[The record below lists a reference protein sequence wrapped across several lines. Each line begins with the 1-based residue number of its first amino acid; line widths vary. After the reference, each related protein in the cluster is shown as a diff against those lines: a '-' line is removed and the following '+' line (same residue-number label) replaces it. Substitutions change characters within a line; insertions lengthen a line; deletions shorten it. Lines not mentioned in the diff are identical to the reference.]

1 MNYYLGVD
9 VGTSSVKSLL
19 MDSGGKTVGTS
30 QIGYDIIKEKLQ
42 YAEQDMEK
50 LWEATKETITD
61 LVKRYPEE
69 SAKIHGISYS
79 GQMHGLVM
87 IGADGKLIRNAII
100 WADQR
105 SEKEIQKI
113 YDITGK
119 DTYRGTVLNSLST
132 GFLISSL
139 MWVKEHEPEN
149 FEKIR
154 YVVFPKDYIRYKMC
168 GEIGT
173 DMSDASSGAIFDTK
187 KRDWAWGLIEK
198 LQMPKEIFPEC
209 YEAYE
214 AAGTV
219 NKECAEQTGLKEGI
233 LFIDEINCVSETLA
247 PTMLQFLQ
255 CKMFGNQKIPEGWI
269 IVAAGNPPEY
279 NKSVRDFDVVTLDR
293 IKKIDVDVNYDV
305 WKEYA
310 YQADIHPAILA
321 YLEIRRDYFY
331 RMETTVD
338 GRVFATARGWE
349 DLSQLLKTYEKLGKK
364 ADREVVHQYIQHW
377 KIAKDFANY
386 LELYRKYKKDY
397 GLEKI
402 IEGVYTKDTLERLQ
416 YAAFDERFSVVNML
430 IGRLGTCFKEYF
442 LKDRFVT
449 ILYDYL
455 KLYKSNLQIDL
466 VVCEAREK
474 YEKLR
479 KEEQM
484 TKQEDH
490 VRKQVLDTLESYEQ
504 LTKEEHLDGEAAFE
518 RVKELFGNEV
528 AGREEL
534 TEHTLAALEHAF
546 DFMEAAFGD
555 SQEMVSFVTE
565 LNTNYYSI
573 QFLKEN
579 DCDKYYQYNKKLLFD
594 KQQEEILSEMEE
606 IEQDLNTV
614 VK

>member
-233 LFIDEINCVSETLA
+233 KIAYGGGDTLMQGVGNGIIRPGVLAANIGTSCQISGGFNEPLYDEKFRTNTFCHVKEDLWMLMGAHLSGGVALKWLMNNILEMGSYDEMTSLAATVPAGSEGLVFLPYLSGERTPYNDPNAKGIYFGMTLKHERAHMIRSTMEGIVFGLRTSIEIFKDLGIEYHKIIASGGGARGKLFLE
-247 PTMLQFLQ
+247 M
-255 CKMFGNQKIPEGWI
+255 
-269 IVAAGNPPEY
+269 
-279 NKSVRDFDVVTLDR
+279 
-293 IKKIDVDVNYDV
+293 
-305 WKEYA
+305 
-310 YQADIHPAILA
+310 QADIFDCEIYTNQENEQACIGAAITAAIAAGEFGNYEEACDKLVHMKDTIVTPNHENQK
-321 YLEIRRDYFY
+321 YYE
-331 RMETTVD
+331 EQ
-338 GRVFATARGWE
+338 FAIFR
-349 DLSQLLKTYEKLGKK
+349 
-364 ADREVVHQYIQHW
+364 
-377 KIAKDFANY
+377 
-386 LELYRKYKKDY
+386 ELYGHNAD
-397 GLEKI
+397 LF
-402 IEGVYTKDTLERLQ
+402 RL
-416 YAAFDERFSVVNML
+416 
-430 IGRLGTCFKEYF
+430 
-442 LKDRFVT
+442 
-449 ILYDYL
+449 
-455 KLYKSNLQIDL
+455 
-466 VVCEAREK
+466 
-474 YEKLR
+474 
-479 KEEQM
+479 
-484 TKQEDH
+484 
-490 VRKQVLDTLESYEQ
+490 
-504 LTKEEHLDGEAAFE
+504 
-518 RVKELFGNEV
+518 
-528 AGREEL
+528 
-534 TEHTLAALEHAF
+534 
-546 DFMEAAFGD
+546 
-555 SQEMVSFVTE
+555 
-565 LNTNYYSI
+565 
-573 QFLKEN
+573 
-579 DCDKYYQYNKKLLFD
+579 
-594 KQQEEILSEMEE
+594 
-606 IEQDLNTV
+606 
-614 VK
+614 